1 MENTKCYYIVK
12 ARTALK
18 NSITDAIE
26 FKAIE
31 RKFEDSNPIVA
42 RKEAFK
48 FRNEFIYGM
57 LIGIGLGDKEIGW
70 DSKNRKIENLT
81 DRQIRKLLNP
91 YFENVSESSITK
103 IRLSNGE
110 EEEIEWEAPDDS
122 LAWYTSYNNGIWVLM
137 VHDDNEIRWDDESAE
152 IVIDK
157 MCRYEYLLPIP
168 PLYQNLEEEFKFY
181 EKHNYQIEDFKTNI
195 LFFDDEEFL
204 NEEITETDALKS
216 VTILKTPF
224 DWTLYDKKYWWIN
237 ESDTINSKSENE
249 KQLPTTIHEAFNKGE
264 HEFAEFKPG
273 LLNKPEFNRDLE
285 CEIAQTLCAF
295 LNSKGGYL
303 FIGVNNQGKVYSDG
317 LKVEDKD
324 KFLRDFTRI
333 KTQHLPQ
340 FIAHTIYGDFYF
352 LNQKLIFVITVF
364 PSLIY
369 PIFFRKKDP
378 EGKIVKEF
386 YVRSDAASRH
396 MFDIEEL
403 VKYCRNHWE

>member
-1 MENTKCYYIVK
+1 MGKPKCYYTVK
-12 ARTALK
+12 ARTAYK
-18 NSITDAIE
+18 NENTGEIE

-31 RKFEDSNPIVA
+31 RRFQHEEPIQA

-57 LIGIGLGDKEIGW
+57 LIGIGLSENQIGW
-70 DSKNRKIENLT
+70 DRKNRVIRNIS
-81 DRQIRKLLNP
+81 DRDIRKLLNP
-91 YFENVSESSITK
+91 YFEDEAENKLTQ
-103 IRLSNGE
+103 IRLPDGQE
-110 EEEIEWEAPDDS
+110 KVIEWEAPDDS

-137 VHDDNEIRWDDESAE
+137 VHEDNEIRWDDESAE

-181 EKHNYQIEDFKTNI
+181 EKHNYDVEDFKTKI

-204 NEEITETDALKS
+204 NEEVTETDALKA

-224 DWTLYDKKYWWIN
+224 DWTLYDKNYWWIN
-237 ESDTINSKSENE
+237 ESDTNNSESENG
-249 KQLPTTIHEAFNKGE
+249 KQLPTTIQEAFNNEE
-264 HEFAEFKPG
+264 HEFAEFKPA
-273 LLNKPEFNRDLE
+273 LLNNPKFDRDLE

-303 FIGVNNQGKVYSDG
+303 FIGVNNKGKVYGDG
-317 LKVEDKD
+317 LNVEDKD

-340 FIAHTIYGDFYF
+340 FIAHTIYGDFYS
-352 LNQKLIFVITVF
+352 LNQKTIFVITVF

-378 EGKIVKEF
+378 EGKIIKEF

-396 MFDIEEL
+396 LFDIEEL
-403 VKYCRNHWE
+403 VKYCRNHWK